1 MHKCM
6 CCSDLEPEV
15 RPPLPAAA
23 PAEGHATL
31 PAAGRQGGAAPL
43 YRCSRKRGMHTAV
56 QMRVL

>member
-1 MHKCM
+1 M

-43 YRCSRKRGMHTAV
+43 YRCRRKRGTLTAV
-56 QMRVL
+56 QMGML